1 MQKKGTEKLTGIF
14 IDLDDFKLINDL
26 YGHDFGDRALCH
38 LADYLRCSFPDALI
52 GRTGGDEFCVFIPNK
67 SAEECQALFEKVIP
81 GEKELAWHGKNIRY
95 TISGGYA
102 DYPAQA
108 SGREELMTMM
118 DTALYA
124 AKIDGKRSVRRFQPD
139 MTGLK
144 REPLGFNVKNMA
156 YGMPGAF
163 LVYKAGGDE
172 EILFANDHLITLFEC
187 ENYTDFLRYTQSSF
201 RHIVY
206 SEDLERVERS
216 LEEQITREKN
226 SADGTKGSYE
236 DFVEYRIQTKTGKIR
251 RVIDMGRLVHD
262 QHYGEIF
269 YVFIEDLDKLRNV
282 STLNL

>member
-1 MQKKGTEKLTGIF
+1 
-14 IDLDDFKLINDL
+14 
-26 YGHDFGDRALCH
+26 
-38 LADYLRCSFPDALI
+38 
-52 GRTGGDEFCVFIPNK
+52 
-67 SAEECQALFEKVIP
+67 
-81 GEKELAWHGKNIRY
+81 
-95 TISGGYA
+95 
-102 DYPAQA
+102 
-108 SGREELMTMM
+108 MTMM

-156 YGMPGAF
+156 YGMPGSF

-187 ENYTDFLRYTQSSF
+187 EKYTDFLRYTQSSF

-216 LEEQITREKN
+216 VEEQITREKN